1 MALGKMMDKHTN
13 HQTYQELFVVILLAL
28 HFNFFFSFLLP
39 YKYFLDNI
47 LKTCV
52 EIMNNDT

>member
-1 MALGKMMDKHTN
+1 MMDKHTN